1 MPLGELAKAPGLRS
15 REKEVEPQS
24 GSRRQVT
31 PRLSPRT
38 ELVGVEHGCWPSCV
52 DGAPLPAPSTTC
64 RAVGSII

>member
-38 ELVGVEHGCWPSCV
+38 ELVGVERGCWPSV
-52 DGAPLPAPSTTC
+52 WMELPFQPPALP
-64 RAVGSII
+64 VGL